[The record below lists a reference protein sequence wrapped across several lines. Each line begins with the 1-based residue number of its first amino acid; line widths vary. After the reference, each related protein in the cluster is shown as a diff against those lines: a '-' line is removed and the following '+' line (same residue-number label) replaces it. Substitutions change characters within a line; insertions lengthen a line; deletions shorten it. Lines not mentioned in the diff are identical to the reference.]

1 VLISAFET
9 VFFWQYVSKSED
21 TALINLIN
29 NYVDGAITGCQNLTA
44 PQRAQASAFIGALF
58 NSTIID
64 AAGLAAA
71 ADRTA
76 YNSALLR
83 NSWLYCSAIAFLFA
97 VLAASARLR
106 RLPIKWSHVVG
117 ENVALVALLGVYELM
132 FFRTVVFRYR
142 ATSMEELDQMVVGEL
157 TAAC

>member
-1 VLISAFET
+1 

-21 TALINLIN
+21 TALTGLIN

-44 PQRAQASAFIGALF
+44 PQRAQASAVIAALF
-58 NSTIID
+58 NSTVIN
-64 AAGLAAA
+64 AAGIAAA
-71 ADRTA
+71 ADRAA
-76 YNSALLR
+76 YNGDLLR
-83 NSWLYCSAIAFLFA
+83 NSWLYCSAIAFLFT
-97 VLAASARLR
+97 VLAAGARLR

-117 ENVALVALLGVYELM
+117 ENVALVALLGIYELM

-142 ATSMEELDQMVVGEL
+142 ATTMEELDQMVVGEL